1 VSAPADIAAT
11 LVRQFDQMVRRDGGS
26 VSLLAVDG
34 DVLRVGYRPGVDPE
48 CDDGSC
54 VMPHVEL
61 QDLMGETL
69 ARRDPSLR
77 LVVELVRPQPPSDQ
91 EPQ

>member
-1 VSAPADIAAT
+1 MTTADVAAT
-11 LVRQFDQMVRRDGGS
+11 LVRQFDQMVRRDGGR
-26 VSLLAVDG
+26 VSLLGVDDG
-34 DVLRVGYRPGVDPE
+34 VLRVGYRPGADLS

-54 VMPHVEL
+54 VMPHLEL

-69 ARRDPSLR
+69 ARRDPGLR
-77 LVVELVRPQPPSDQ
+77 VVVELVLPASPSDQ

>member
-1 VSAPADIAAT
+1 MTVAET

-34 DVLRVGYRPGVDPE
+34 DVVRVGYRPGTDE
-48 CDDGSC
+48 TCTDDSC
-54 VMPHVEL
+54 VMPHLEL
-61 QDLMGETL
+61 QELMGETL

-77 LVVELVRPQPPSDQ
+77 VVVELLT
-91 EPQ
+91 